1 VNSAQVDFQ
10 QIRIKHIL
18 FKSKVRSVLYG
29 GVFDSVFFS
38 ESGPISHWFLQVGK
52 VKYSNEPEL
61 FNLQKTHS
69 ELLSYANQLFTL
81 YRNGSIDQAHAGMKE
96 IEKLSDRFQ
105 ELLTQMEKR
114 LALRTDMV

>member
-1 VNSAQVDFQ
+1 MNSAQVDFQ

-29 GVFDSVFFS
+29 GALDSVFFS
-38 ESGPISHWFLQVGK
+38 DAGPISHWFLQVGK
-52 VKYSNEPEL
+52 VKYGNEPEL
-61 FNLQKTHS
+61 YSLQKTHS
-69 ELLSYANQLFTL
+69 DLLSNANQLFSL
-81 YRNGSIDQAHAGMKE
+81 YRNGSIDQAHAGMKD

-114 LALRTDMV
+114 LALRADTI